1 MQDFVDVAR
10 RVSGRENYGGP
21 FDRRV
26 AEADPGD
33 FSVPDSDVGYFR
45 PEQHLSAGVDDR
57 LSHRGDDARQ
67 PVGADVRV
75 RVVQDRLVGAV
86 EAENFERL
94 AVVAAFFRARE
105 ELAVGIGARSAF
117 AESVVRFRIY
127 RAVAVDP
134 GDVPFARRDVSS
146 AFEYDRAQAA
156 FDQPQRGEQS
166 GRPRSDDDDRRAT
179 PDLRIIEAHRR
190 RSLFSVDID
199 LYAEVDADLAAARVD
214 RTANDA
220 YQCDPGLR
228 NGYPVGD
235 QRQVT
240 GLVGCLFRRE
250 FQRQFDGHNF

>member
-1 MQDFVDVAR
+1 M
-10 RVSGRENYGGP
+10 
-21 FDRRV
+21 
-26 AEADPGD
+26 
-33 FSVPDSDVGYFR
+33 
-45 PEQHLSAGVDDR
+45 
-57 LSHRGDDARQ
+57 
-67 PVGADVRV
+67 

-166 GRPRSDDDDRRAT
+166 GRPRSDADDRRAT